1 MKKVTI
7 YITAEPA
14 FQVEA
19 EKLLKHLESFNNN
32 LTCRMLN
39 SGLQPDLSENSS
51 QQPAQAQAFSQQPAQ
66 AQTSSQQPAQAQAF
80 SQQPAQQ
87 PAQAQTSSH
96 QTSRVQAFSQQLAQA
111 QAPSAHMDMKRDQDP
126 HAMILRFGEDGLT
139 LISDGMELRG
149 DFSRMLPRITKGRLA
164 SEQLVRAAK
173 IKNADLD
180 QERLTAIDCTA
191 GLGED
196 SILLAAAGF
205 HVIMFEHN
213 PLIAA
218 LLRDSLRRARQS
230 SDPLLA
236 EIAGRMEM
244 REGDSAKILTCIA
257 SSAASCES
265 SAALCESRAASVEL
279 GTASGEAGTASNE
292 AGTTPWPAQT
302 ISRTE
307 SSMSGTETWSQT
319 LQHER
324 PHVIFLDPMF
334 PAKQKSGISKKKLQ
348 ILQKLELPCA
358 GEEELLHAAM
368 SLDPVKI
375 VIKRPIR
382 GPFLAGIRP
391 GYSIE
396 GKTIRYD
403 VITGSPVKVRK

>member
-19 EKLLKHLESFNNN
+19 EKLLKHLESFNDN
-32 LTCRMLN
+32 LTCRMLK
-39 SGLQPDLSENSS
+39 SGPQPDLSESFS
-51 QQPAQAQAFSQQPAQ
+51 QQPAQAQTFSQQPAQ
-66 AQTSSQQPAQAQAF
+66 AQTSSQQTAQAQAFSQQPAQSQTSSQRPAQAQAF
-80 SQQPAQQ
+80 SQQPAQS
-87 PAQAQTSSH
+87 PAS
-96 QTSRVQAFSQQLAQA
+96 
-111 QAPSAHMDMKRDQDP
+111 SAHTVPEQDQDP

-173 IKNADLD
+173 IKNADPD

-265 SAALCESRAASVEL
+265 RAASVELGTASVEL
-279 GTASGEAGTASNE
+279 GTASGEAGTALGE
-292 AGTTPWPAQT
+292 VGTTPWPAQT

-307 SSMSGTETWSQT
+307 SSMSGKETWSQT

>member
-19 EKLLKHLESFNNN
+19 EKLLKHLESFNDN

-39 SGLQPDLSENSS
+39 SGLQPDLSENS
-51 QQPAQAQAFSQQPAQ
+51 
-66 AQTSSQQPAQAQAF
+66 

-96 QTSRVQAFSQQLAQA
+96 QTSRVQAFSQQPAQA
-111 QAPSAHMDMKRDQDP
+111 QAPSAQMDLKRDQDP

-173 IKNADLD
+173 IKNADPD

-257 SSAASCES
+257 SSAAS
-265 SAALCESRAASVEL
+265 
-279 GTASGEAGTASNE
+279 GEAGTASNE
-292 AGTTPWPAQT
+292 VGTTPWPAQT

-382 GPFLAGIRP
+382 GPFLAGIHP

-403 VITGSPVKVRK
+403 VITGSPVIVRK